1 MVLIFFLFSFI
12 SMNLVSCSPATAST
26 NATKNP
32 IAETTDPATINE
44 ATSTESG
51 IVFNLSIANGAGV
64 SGLVK
69 KVAEL
74 FKKTK
79 YSDGKDKYSI
89 SHITNADNY
98 NYENTQIICKS
109 EDLLI
114 LEAAEDIKI
123 ILKVGVITTSN
134 EISKDTDIAIIIGK
148 DYSLP
153 ADMAT
158 TTATATTSEKVET
171 SIVETTEE
179 QSKTKTVIE
188 LEGSSNKRSQ
198 LFYIDGGTQVLGY
211 AMAGDFPFLTIYVVE
226 EGVDL
231 NKSGGFPEVMVTVNV
246 KEAEN
251 TYMYKSPGYY
261 YVEVNSAN
269 CRWKLKIIDD

>member
-1 MVLIFFLFSFI
+1 LPYLKFIFFLFSFI
-12 SMNLVSCSPATAST
+12 SINLVRCFPTTAST
-26 NATKNP
+26 TATKKT
-32 IAETTDPATINE
+32 IAETTAPTTINE
-44 ATSTESG
+44 ATITESG

-79 YSDGKDKYSI
+79 YSNGKDKYNI

-98 NYENTQIICKS
+98 NYENTQIVCKS
-109 EDLLI
+109 EDSLI
-114 LEAAEDIKI
+114 LKAAEDIKT
-123 ILKVGVITTSN
+123 ILRVGIITTSN
-134 EISKDTDIAIIIGK
+134 EISKDTDIVIIIGK

-153 ADMAT
+153 TDMVT
-158 TTATATTSEKVET
+158 TTATSTTFEKVET

-188 LEGSSNKRSQ
+188 LDGSSNKRSQ

-211 AMAGDFPFLTIYVVE
+211 AMAGDFPF
-226 EGVDL
+226 
-231 NKSGGFPEVMVTVNV
+231 
-246 KEAEN
+246 
-251 TYMYKSPGYY
+251 
-261 YVEVNSAN
+261 
-269 CRWKLKIIDD
+269 